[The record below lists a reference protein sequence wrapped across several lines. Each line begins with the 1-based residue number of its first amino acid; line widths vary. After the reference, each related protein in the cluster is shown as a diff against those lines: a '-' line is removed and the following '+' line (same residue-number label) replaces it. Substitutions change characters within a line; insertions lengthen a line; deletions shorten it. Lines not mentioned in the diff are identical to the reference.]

1 MPTGKKSPRE
11 TPREKPRATRPGDAL
26 KKAEAALRKT
36 GMGFPEATEDFPWGH
51 RALKIK
57 GKAFVFMSRE
67 DNELSLSV
75 KLPDSGDFALM
86 QPYASPTG
94 YGLGKSGWVTA
105 RFGEGRSPGAS
116 AGELAAGKL
125 PGHRAQENRRPSPPF
140 AGPEKKRLNPAP
152 NR

>member
-1 MPTGKKSPRE
+1 
-11 TPREKPRATRPGDAL
+11 L
-26 KKAEAALRKT
+26 KKAEAALRKI

-57 GKAFVFMSRE
+57 GKAFVFMAMEE
-67 DNELSLSV
+67 DELSLSV

-105 RFGEGRSPGAS
+105 RFGAKDKGPVSLLENWLRESY
-116 AGELAAGKL
+116 LAIA
-125 PGHRAQENRRPSPPF
+125 P
-140 AGPEKKRLNPAP
+140 KKIAALLRTGNKD
-152 NR
+152 